1 MSTIL
6 AAIDDSAAA
15 MPVLGTALALAP
27 VFGAEVEAVEVA
39 ETVGRTARSAALAAH
54 VPITN
59 LPGDPLEEIIR
70 LAERDDTLA
79 VVVGARRS
87 ASGRRPAGHLT
98 LALADAL
105 AKPVIVVPPD
115 SPPPARIHRALLA
128 VAGTAHSARYLQRTV
143 ALAAGAEIELVV
155 VHVEDEDSIPSFS
168 DQVQY
173 EVEAYATEFLARY
186 VPGIPATRME
196 MRIGLPAEE
205 ILAAVEDVDPDIIA
219 IGWPQRGGDG
229 RGLVVREVLERSR
242 LPVLLV
248 ALADGPP

>member
-6 AAIDDSAAA
+6 AAVDDSAAA
-15 MPVLGTALALAP
+15 APVLGTALALAP

-39 ETVGRTARSAALAAH
+39 ERLGRTAQAAARALHAPLRC
-54 VPITN
+54 VK
-59 LPGDPLEEIIR
+59 GEPLEQLVR
-70 LAERDDTLA
+70 LAEREDTVA
-79 VVVGARRS
+79 VVVGARGS
-87 ASGRRPAGHLT
+87 PSGRRPAGHLT

-115 SPPPARIHRALLA
+115 THPPARIRRALLA
-128 VAGTAHSARYLQRTV
+128 VAGTAQSARYLQRTV
-143 ALAAGAEIELVV
+143 ALAAGAEIELIV

-186 VPGIPATRME
+186 VPGVPITRVE
-196 MRIGLPAEE
+196 MRIGAPAEE

-219 IGWPQRGGDG
+219 VGWPQRGGDDG
-229 RGLVVREVLERSR
+229 GPVVREVLDRSR

-248 ALADGPP
+248 ALADGPS